1 MSRLLNPT
9 AVALALVAAA
19 CGAARTESHPPAVS
33 THATAQARVTYL
45 GFSLAIPADWHTGTS
60 QNDDGA
66 AYLTTASSPVD
77 SHEAGLGVGS
87 QHYMQ
92 PGDVLVSV
100 TEVKAPPDP
109 PGFQQL
115 DGAPRVSRGQLGHYA
130 VPAPAMWIEDY
141 AERGRYFQIGVAFG
155 RERPTDEQLRTAND
169 VLSSF
174 VVRPT

>member
-19 CGAARTESHPPAVS
+19 CTAAPTESDPPAAT
-33 THATAQARVTYL
+33 THAPVQAGVTYL

-66 AYLTTASSPVD
+66 PYLTTASSAVD
-77 SHEAGLGVGS
+77 RHEAALGVGS
-87 QHYMQ
+87 QQYMQ

-100 TEVKAPPDP
+100 TEVKDPPDP
-109 PGFQQL
+109 SGFQQL
-115 DGAPRVSRGQLGHYA
+115 DGAPRVNRGQLGHYA

-141 AERGRYFQIGVAFG
+141 TESSRYFQIGVAFG

-174 VVRPT
+174 AVRPT